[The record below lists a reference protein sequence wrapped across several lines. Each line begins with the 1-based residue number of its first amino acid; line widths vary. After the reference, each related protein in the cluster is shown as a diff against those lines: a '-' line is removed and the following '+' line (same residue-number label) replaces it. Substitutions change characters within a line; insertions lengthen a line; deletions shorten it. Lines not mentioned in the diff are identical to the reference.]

1 MRLPL
6 TKIYRAFPELSH
18 LPDEECERVLR
29 RVRLGRRTPVV
40 AYVAAAVVGVGV
52 WLVVLWELLRRSGI
66 GVPDLDAEFERL
78 TVVSAI
84 ALGGSA
90 AAAGLAVL
98 LARDL
103 LLWRAVRAHIH
114 RARCP
119 KCRQSLLGLPVQQI
133 TIGPPLPGEAWV
145 RCTEC
150 GRKLVLMDLG
160 LTPLDLVPWE
170 QREVPGDFARVRH
183 GGAWGTR
190 RR

>member
-6 TKIYRAFPELSH
+6 TKIYRAFPELAH
-18 LPDEECERVLR
+18 LSDGECEQVVR
-29 RVRLGRRTPVV
+29 RVRLGRRTPVL
-40 AYVAAAVVGVGV
+40 AYGAAAVAGVGV
-52 WLVVLWELLRRSGI
+52 WLGLLWELLRRSGI
-66 GVPDLDAEFERL
+66 GIPDLDTQFERL
-78 TVVSAI
+78 SVVSAI
-84 ALGGSA
+84 AVGGSA

-103 LLWRAVRAHIH
+103 LLWRAVRAYIH

-119 KCRQSLLGLPVQQI
+119 KCRQSLLGLPVQQRS
-133 TIGPPLPGEAWV
+133 IGPPLPGEAWV

-150 GRKLVLMDLG
+150 GRKVVLMDVG

-170 QREVPGDFARVRH
+170 QREVPPDFARIRQGSVW
-183 GGAWGTR
+183 AR